1 LLLLLTELKKS
12 SKKGLY
18 VKQIEDDKLVL
29 KFSHNI
35 IEHLGLKLYQNKPTN
50 VIAEL
55 VSNGWDACAKNVYI
69 DIDYTAKTPYISI
82 IDDGIGMTIETLRDS
97 YLTIGKLK
105 REDKTAC
112 INCSDLPER
121 KPMGRKGIGKLAP
134 FGIAKEVHILTVA
147 IGSDN
152 KKRANWIAMNIEA
165 ILSEPSNTDQVA
177 AYVPDVPIKN
187 QEFNPDEIQ
196 KVADE
201 YEFNEPVKKFLL
213 NITTGTV
220 ILLKN
225 FSIVKEID
233 PKNLI
238 ESMGRRFTVTL
249 LRDDFNV
256 HVGKTQITEKNALPE
271 FDYRIPEA
279 QGEWETVIIDNK
291 EVKYWVG
298 FVQHADWPQDE
309 AGVGVYAHGKIA
321 QDRPFTFGDKGNEIT
336 TRYMYAV
343 VSADWLDE
351 LKVDVV
357 STDRTSIDWQLAE
370 TQSLYKWGNEKVGK
384 WVREYRAYKK
394 EKNKDKISEEI
405 AKKTKEK
412 IIPKVT
418 EAEQS
423 LMKDMLSDIYLDI
436 GKNEATKEK
445 LLIATANAWTH
456 RPMKDMIKKLWDSMR
471 KKDLT
476 GEEFTEILEKLNDY
490 AVPEALS
497 LSVTFAQRAYALNLL
512 YGLMHKG
519 REVDMQ
525 KLIESF
531 PWILK
536 PDMEMLTANRTL
548 KSVVEEACKQG
559 LSPSRFQHEISSNI
573 GVDNGKQPDFVFLS
587 NGAETS
593 ICIIELK
600 HPSQEITL
608 ENREQLGSYMT
619 YIESK
624 YPEAKRTGI
633 LIGNNTKKISNNDKE
648 HVEFLTWD
656 EVYRKSRLIH
666 IEFLS
671 SMIKSSASELDDSRI
686 KDIQHFG
693 GKETIEILKKISAN
707 SLEMSELAEEFKD
720 LETIGRIN
728 Q

>member
-1 LLLLLTELKKS
+1 MNPQDDILTLK
-12 SKKGLY
+12 Y
-18 VKQIEDDKLVL
+18 
-29 KFSHNI
+29 SHNI

-69 DIDYTAKTPYISI
+69 DMAYTGDTPYISI
-82 IDDGIGMTIETLRDS
+82 IDDGTGMNLETLRDS

-105 REDKTAC
+105 REDKAAC
-112 INCSDLPER
+112 IKCSDLLER

-147 IGSDN
+147 MGSDN
-152 KKRANWIAMNIEA
+152 IKRANWIAMDIEA
-165 ILSEPSNTDQVA
+165 ILATPSDANQTA
-177 AYVPDVPIKN
+177 AYKPTIVIKN
-187 QEFNPDEIQ
+187 KKFDANEIQ
-196 KVADE
+196 NVADE
-201 YEFNEPVKKFLL
+201 YGLSIPVEKFLQ
-213 NITTGTV
+213 NTATGTA
-220 ILLKN
+220 ILLKK
-225 FSIVKEID
+225 FSIVKQIN
-233 PKNLI
+233 PVNLI

-249 LRDDFNV
+249 LRDDFKV
-256 HVGKTQITEKNALPE
+256 HVGKIEIDEKNALPKFE
-271 FDYRIPEA
+271 YRIPEA
-279 QGEWETVIIDNK
+279 HGEWSTATIGDK
-291 EVKYWVG
+291 EIKYWVG
-298 FVQHADWPQDE
+298 FVERADWPQDE

-351 LKVDVV
+351 LNVDVV
-357 STDRTSIDWQLAE
+357 STDRTSIDWQLEE
-370 TQSLYKWGNEKVGK
+370 TEKLYEWGNEKVGK
-384 WVREYRAYKK
+384 WVREYRAHKK
-394 EKNKDKISEEI
+394 QKNQKSIAEEI
-405 AKKTKEK
+405 SKKTKEK

-418 EAEQS
+418 EAEQG
-423 LMKDMLSDIYLDI
+423 LMKDMLADIYLDI

-559 LSPSRFQHEISSNI
+559 LSPSRFQHEISSAI

-587 NGAETS
+587 NGSETS

-624 YPEAKRTGI
+624 YPEAKRTGV

-686 KDIQHFG
+686 NDIQHFG
-693 GKETIEILKKISAN
+693 GKETIEILKKISEN
-707 SLEMSELAEEFKD
+707 SLEMRELTGEFKS
-720 LETIGRIN
+720 LETVSRIS